1 MGKAGKILEEI
12 NMRRVVVLAVLAM
25 VLPIAAWADAINITN
40 QVGSIS
46 ITGMSGTNGAG
57 TIGVS
62 TISTKGSQ
70 LTQYNSVQATQGH
83 SLGTVSYSTGALTSG
98 TISGGGMFAGG
109 GSFIVTGKGAWANS
123 LTGQKCGAGCT
134 LFSGSFSGPITWALT
149 GGSGVH
155 LTYSLSGLISGTL
168 YNGRSVSGST
178 VQNFIS
184 TKGQLAAGI
193 GHITMGQT
201 GIGTPEP
208 GTLGLLG
215 TGLVAIAGMFRRKLM
230 S

>member
-1 MGKAGKILEEI
+1 
-12 NMRRVVVLAVLAM
+12 MRRVVVLALLAM
-25 VLPIAAWADAINITN
+25 VLPIAAWADTISITN

-46 ITGMSGTNGAG
+46 ITGMAGTSGAG

-70 LTQYNSVQATQGH
+70 LTQYNSVQAAPGH

-98 TISGGGMFAGG
+98 TISGGGTFAGG
-109 GSFIVTGKGAWANS
+109 GSFDVIGKGAWANS

-134 LFSGSFSGPITWALT
+134 LFSGSFNGPVTWAQT

-155 LTYSLSGLISGTL
+155 LTYSLSGLITGTL
-168 YNGRSVSGST
+168 YDGRSVSGST

-184 TKGQLAAGI
+184 TKGQLSAGI
-193 GHITMGQT
+193 GHITMGTT
-201 GIGTPEP
+201 GLTGTPEP
-208 GTLGLLG
+208 CTLGLLG
-215 TGLVAIAGMFRRKLM
+215 TGLVAMAGMFRRKLM

>member
-1 MGKAGKILEEI
+1 
-12 NMRRVVVLAVLAM
+12 M
-25 VLPIAAWADAINITN
+25 VLPIAAWADAITLTN

-62 TISTKGSQ
+62 TISTKGSE
-70 LTQYNSVQATQGH
+70 LTQYNNVQAGPGH

-98 TISGGGMFAGG
+98 TISGGGTFAAG
-109 GSFIVTGKGAWANS
+109 GSFTVIGKGAWAGA
-123 LTGQKCGAGCT
+123 LTGNKCGGGCT
-134 LFSGSFSGPITWALT
+134 LFSGSFTGPITWTLT

-155 LTYSLSGLISGTL
+155 LTYSLSGNIAGTL

-193 GHITMGQT
+193 GHITMGT
-201 GIGTPEP
+201 SGFGTPEP

>member
-1 MGKAGKILEEI
+1 
-12 NMRRVVVLAVLAM
+12 MRRVVVLALLAM
-25 VLPIAAWADAINITN
+25 VLPIAAWADAITLTN

-46 ITGMSGTNGAG
+46 ISGMSGTNGAG

-70 LTQYNSVQATQGH
+70 LTQWNNVQADPGK
-83 SLGTVSYSTGALTSG
+83 SLGSVSYSTGALTSG
-98 TISGGGMFAGG
+98 TISGGGTFAAG
-109 GSFIVTGKGAWANS
+109 GSFVVTGKGAWAS
-123 LTGQKCGAGCT
+123 ALTGTKCGAGCT
-134 LFSGSFSGPITWALT
+134 LFSGSFTGPVTWTLT

-155 LTYSLSGLISGTL
+155 LTYSLSGAISGTL
-168 YNGRSVSGST
+168 YDGRTVSGST

-193 GHITMGQT
+193 GHITMGTT
-201 GIGTPEP
+201 GLGTPEP